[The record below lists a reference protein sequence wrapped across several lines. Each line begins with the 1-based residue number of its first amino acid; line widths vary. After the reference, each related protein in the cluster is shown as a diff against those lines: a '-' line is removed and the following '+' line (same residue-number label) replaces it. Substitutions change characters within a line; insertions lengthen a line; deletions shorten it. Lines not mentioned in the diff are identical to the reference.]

1 MMSKHDIQ
9 QASSCFKL
17 KGGLVALTT
26 IELLHFTPDA
36 FQQQL
41 KKTIQNAPRFFE
53 QSPVILALE
62 KLEPAHQFIDFHTLK
77 ALCKN
82 YGIILVAI
90 RGGSAS
96 HRAVAQSAGLAW
108 LPATRDK
115 ETSEDKDLTPQA
127 RKKSGKVILMSQHQL
142 GLELSN
148 NTPTNTDDSQEEQ
161 ITPNYPESTIITTP
175 VRSGQQIHS
184 EGDLIVFGL
193 VSTGAELLA
202 AGNIHVY
209 GPLRGRALA
218 GLQGNKNARIFC
230 QSFEAELVSIAGN
243 YKLIA
248 EQDQKYW
255 KKPLQTYLTK
265 DRLHLEAL
273 S

>member
-1 MMSKHDIQ
+1 MSKHDIRL
-9 QASSCFKL
+9 ASACFRL

-41 KKTIQNAPRFFE
+41 KKTIQDAPRFFE

-90 RGGSAS
+90 RGGTAS

-115 ETSEDKDLTPQA
+115 EAPEDKDLPLKT
-127 RKKSGKVILMSQHQL
+127 RKNTGKVILMSRHQI

-148 NTPTNTDDSQEEQ
+148 TSPADSDESQAKQ
-161 ITPNYPESTIITTP
+161 ITPDLPESTIVTTP

-184 EGDLIVFGL
+184 EGDLVVFGL

-243 YKLIA
+243 YKLIT

-273 S
+273 